1 MKKNR
6 WLLLAASIVA
16 NLCTGSAY
24 AWSVFSLP
32 LQEKFG
38 WTATQVNL
46 AYSIYLGMIP
56 FAVIIAGKLQDKF
69 GPRWVIFAGGL
80 IFGIGTFLLSF
91 TSTTIW
97 LYFTYGILGGIGIG
111 FIYGSTI
118 PNTTKWFPD
127 KKGLAGGIIT
137 GGFGIG
143 AMIFGPLSA
152 SLIERIGILA
162 TFRYEGI
169 AYLIIIGIVSQYI
182 TAPPKGYKPEGW
194 EPPAPA
200 PGVVSTAAVDL
211 TPGQMLRTPIFWIL
225 FAMYTLACFAGLMI
239 IGNAS
244 PIGQEQVG
252 MSAAAAAGAVG
263 FLSLGNTLGRVFW
276 GWVSDVIGRFAS
288 LLIMYSI
295 SAVALFGLIN
305 ASTYWPFIISVMIVA
320 ACFGGFFGIFPA
332 LTADNFGL
340 NNLGVN
346 YGVLFISYGIAGV
359 IAPTLAAYLKEAS
372 GGGYSLP
379 LTIALVVNILGA
391 LLTVVYKKMSTPKI
405 GSD

>member
-16 NLCTGSAY
+16 NLCIGSAY

-32 LQEKFG
+32 LQQEFG
-38 WTATQVNL
+38 WTATQVNI
-46 AYSIYLGMIP
+46 AYSICLGMIP
-56 FAVIIAGKLQDKF
+56 LAMILAGKLQDKH
-69 GPRWVIFAGGL
+69 GPKWVVFAGGVL
-80 IFGIGTFLLSF
+80 FGIGTFLVSF
-91 TSTTIW
+91 TSSITW
-97 LYFTYGILGGIGIG
+97 LYLTYGLLGGTGIG
-111 FIYGSTI
+111 FVYGSTI

-127 KKGLAGGIIT
+127 KRGLAGGLIA

-143 AMIFGPLSA
+143 AVIFGPLSA
-152 SLIERIGILA
+152 GLIEKIGILS

-169 AYLIIIGIVSQYI
+169 AYIIIVGIVSQYI
-182 TAPPKGYKPEGW
+182 TSPPKGYKPEGW

-200 PGVVSTAAVDL
+200 PGVAGKVTEDL
-211 TPGQMLRTPIFWIL
+211 TPGQMFGTPIFWVL

-252 MSAAAAAGAVG
+252 LTAAAAAGAVG

-276 GWVSDVIGRFAS
+276 GWVSDMIGRFAT

-295 SAVALFGLIN
+295 SAVALFGLIK
-305 ASTYWPFIISVMIVA
+305 ASTYWPFVISVMAVA

-340 NNLGVN
+340 KNLGVN
-346 YGVLFISYGIAGV
+346 YGVLFVSYGLAGV

-372 GGGYSLP
+372 GGEYALP
-379 LTIALVVNILGA
+379 LTIALIVNIVGI
-391 LLTVVYKKMSTPKI
+391 LLSVIYKKMSEPKKE
-405 GSD
+405 S